1 MKKYTFDDIRNE
13 GLLIYE
19 YIRGSHAYGLQKPD
33 GTSDVD
39 TAGVYIEPIEQV
51 LGLGLDFQEQ
61 IEDEKHDNVWFS
73 LRKFMEML
81 LSSNP
86 TVLES
91 LFIPEDKILYEH
103 PIMTEI
109 KKHRN
114 AFVTK
119 ACFKPFMGYA
129 KTQIIKARGLN
140 KKIVN
145 PVKERLEPLDFAYT
159 FYQQGS
165 TKINNWLE
173 YRGLKQQYCG
183 LVHIPNMHDTYGV
196 YYDWGNHFLNEGI
209 TAEDIWDYYIRQ
221 AGSETMQHMSN
232 FIMSTYE
239 LNDMDDDDCK
249 FHLLQ
254 SWFNKQ
260 KPIGYKGMV
269 GEDGLSNELRLS
281 SVSKGEKPIC
291 HLTYNKDGY
300 TKHCKDYKEY
310 KDWERNRN
318 PERYKENKEKDFDRK
333 NMSHSVRL
341 MHMGLEIA
349 RTGQVNVDRSKI
361 DRDFILGI
369 RLGNST
375 YDELINYLDSKK
387 DEMEKA
393 MEESTLPDTIDV
405 NFVNQL
411 LLNIRETQI
420 RFTIKGVLFKLKNIF
435 RKHKSYDENG
445 RVN

>member
-1 MKKYTFDDIRNE
+1 MKEYTFDEIRKE

-39 TAGVYIEPIEQV
+39 TAGVYLEPIEQV

-109 KKHRN
+109 KKYRN

-159 FYQQGS
+159 FYNQGS
-165 TKINNWLE
+165 TKIKNWLE

-196 YYDWGNHFLNEGI
+196 YYDWGNHFNDNGI
-209 TAEDIWDYYIRQ
+209 TANDIWDYHIRQ
-221 AGSETMQHMSN
+221 GGNEQMQHMADFIIN
-232 FIMSTYE
+232 FIDKDNE
-239 LNDMDDDDCK
+239 LNILSDFGYDFFVD
-249 FHLLQ
+249 
-254 SWFNKQ
+254 WFNSQ

-281 SVSKGEKPIC
+281 SVSKGEMPIC

-300 TKHCKDYKEY
+300 TKHCKDYKAY
-310 KDWERNRN
+310 KDWEKNRN

-349 RTGQVNVDRSKI
+349 KTGQVNVDRTNI
-361 DRDFILGI
+361 DRDFILDI

-387 DEMEKA
+387 EEMENA
-393 MEESTLPDTIDV
+393 MAESTLPENIDV
-405 NFVNQL
+405 EFVNNL
-411 LLNIRETQI
+411 LLKVREKQYKYFIWNRIKAKYFIWNRTK
-420 RFTIKGVLFKLKNIF
+420 TI
-435 RKHKSYDENG
+435 
-445 RVN
+445 

>member
-1 MKKYTFDDIRNE
+1 MKEYTFDEIRKE

-39 TAGVYIEPIEQV
+39 TAGVYLEPIEQV

-109 KKHRN
+109 KKYRN
-114 AFVTK
+114 TFVTK

-159 FYQQGS
+159 FYNQGS
-165 TKINNWLE
+165 TKIKNWLE

-196 YYDWGNHFLNEGI
+196 YYDWGNHFNDEEIIVEELWNEYINMDKDSQLSHMCECIVDTYNIVGH
-209 TAEDIWDYYIRQ
+209 AELEDWF
-221 AGSETMQHMSN
+221 SE
-232 FIMSTYE
+232 
-239 LNDMDDDDCK
+239 
-249 FHLLQ
+249 
-254 SWFNKQ
+254 Q

-281 SVSKGEKPIC
+281 SVSKGEMPIC

-310 KDWERNRN
+310 KEWERNRN

-349 RTGQVNVDRSKI
+349 KTGQVNVDRTNI

-387 DEMEKA
+387 EEMENA
-393 MEESTLPDTIDV
+393 MAESTLPENIDV
-405 NFVNQL
+405 EFVNNL
-411 LLNIRETQI
+411 LLKIRDRQY
-420 RFTIKGVLFKLKNIF
+420 KYSMWNKFKTKYFIWD
-435 RKHKSYDENG
+435 KTKAT
-445 RVN
+445 